1 MKKPNNTIKLI
12 KGETKRIKDH
22 EGNGRDKPIR
32 ARAKQKSIKE
42 RGKGNTKCTSSWSG
56 VVRVSPAGVAE
67 ATMFCTTAS

>member
-32 ARAKQKSIKE
+32 TRAKTEKYKKKE
-42 RGKGNTKCTSSWSG
+42 ERLILH
-56 VVRVSPAGVAE
+56 VPQAGQE
-67 ATMFCTTAS
+67 